1 MELLYQDN
9 RICVCLKPAGVV
21 SVDEPGGVPDLVRAC
36 LGDPNA
42 CVRTVHR
49 LDQVVGGVM
58 VLARSR
64 LADRILSG
72 QVQDRSFHKEYLAVV
87 EGIPPETKG
96 SFRDLLIRDKAQRKT
111 LLTLE
116 PGKEAKEAILNYQ
129 VLQTVGQQSL
139 VKVELITGRTH
150 QIRAQF
156 SGHGL
161 PLVGDKKYG
170 AAPCEM
176 DGIALWSHKVAF
188 THPQTNEP
196 MVFSALPPCTEPWQK
211 FDRLWKECEPTQ

>member
-21 SVDEPGGVPDLVRAC
+21 SVDEPGGVPDLVRDC

-96 SFRDLLIRDKAQRKT
+96 NFRDLLIRDKAQRKT

-116 PGKEAKEAILNYQ
+116 PGKEAREAILNYQ

-196 MVFSALPPCTEPWQK
+196 MVFSALPPCTGPWQK

>member
-1 MELLYQDN
+1 MELIYQDN

-21 SVDEPGGVPDLVRAC
+21 SVDEPGGMPELVRNS
-36 LGDPNA
+36 LGDPKA

-64 LADRILSG
+64 LADQILSK
-72 QVQDRSFHKEYLAVV
+72 QVQERTFHKEYLAVV
-87 EGIPPETKG
+87 EGIPTEPTG
-96 SFRDLLIRDKAQRKT
+96 TFQDLLLRDKAQRKT
-111 LLTLE
+111 LLVHE
-116 PGKEAKEAILNYQ
+116 PSKEAKEAILHYQ
-129 VLQTVGQQSL
+129 VLQTVGNESL
-139 VKVELITGRTH
+139 VKVELVTGRTH

-156 SGHGL
+156 SGHSM

-170 AAPCEM
+170 AAPFEM
-176 DGIALWSHKVAF
+176 NGIALWSHKVAF

-196 MVFSALPPCTEPWQK
+196 MSFSALPPRTEPWLK
-211 FDRLWKECEPTQ
+211 FDRLWNESEKKQ